1 MKPSPMPV
9 FGIGPLCVAGVLA
22 TSAGALAL
30 DHWGL
35 LPVCRVSF
43 LALPA
48 KIAAAVLLVLA
59 PILWYG
65 GAIRAKLAENIQNNR
80 LITTGAYAW
89 VRNPVYTAFLFL
101 AWAFLLWPGNLV
113 LLLAMPLHLV
123 WMRCI
128 LRRTEEK
135 WLTER
140 YGDAYRA
147 YCQTVNRC
155 IPWFPKK

>member
-1 MKPSPMPV
+1 MKPTPLPV
-9 FGIGPLCVAGVLA
+9 IGIGPVCVAGVLA
-22 TSAGALAL
+22 STAGVLWL
-30 DHWGL
+30 DWLGH
-35 LPVCRVSF
+35 LPVWRIDW
-43 LALPA
+43 LNLPV
-48 KIAAAVLLVLA
+48 KIAAALLLIFA

-65 GAIRAKLAENIQNNR
+65 GVIRAKLTENIQNNR
-80 LITTGAYAW
+80 LITTGVYAW

-101 AWAFLLWPGNLV
+101 AWAFLIWPGNLF
-113 LLLAMPLHLV
+113 LLLLMPVHLV

-140 YGDAYRA
+140 YQEEYIQ
-147 YCQTVNRC
+147 YCRKVNRC